1 MKTKKTASKTPKK
14 NDLKLYFHSGTHDAI
29 VKFQSEEDLDSRD
42 KIYTEEI
49 LPAFTKLV
57 ENLIFIHGANVHVSV
72 EEFRSDCISF
82 LFEKLKKF
90 DASRGTKAF
99 SYFNVVA
106 KNWII
111 VRMRQKIKHTKKHI
125 NIDDKTIVPEIELID
140 IVEPTF
146 EIYGSVGKKTVQTEQ
161 LGLMFEDLTDRIDQ
175 DHEKLCLEAIKKLF
189 QNIDDI
195 DFFNKRAVF
204 VYIREMTNLT
214 TKQISTAMSS
224 IKKHYRETMSEND
237 FDIFD

>member
-1 MKTKKTASKTPKK
+1 MKKKTSNSPPKK

-29 VKFQSEEDLDSRD
+29 VKFQTEEDISKRD
-42 KIYTEEI
+42 KIYSLEI

-57 ENLIFIHGANVHVSV
+57 ENLIFIHGANTHVSI
-72 EEFRSDCISF
+72 EEFKSDCISF
-82 LFEKLKKF
+82 LYEKLKKF
-90 DASRGTKAF
+90 DSSRGTKAF

-111 VRMRQKIKHTKKHI
+111 VRMRQKIKHAKKHI
-125 NIDDKTIVPEIELID
+125 NIDDKTIVPEIEIID
-140 IVEPTF
+140 TVEPTF
-146 EIYGSVGKKTVQTEQ
+146 EIYGSVGKKAVQSEQ
-161 LGLMFEDLTDRIDQ
+161 LEMMFCEIDTRLEQ
-175 DHEKLCLEAIKKLF
+175 DHEKMCMDAIKKIF

-195 DFFNKRAVF
+195 DFFNKRAIF
-204 VYIREMTNLT
+204 VYIREMTNLN

-224 IKKHYRETMSEND
+224 IKKHYRETMAECD

>member
-1 MKTKKTASKTPKK
+1 MKRKRSKDSPKK

-29 VKFQSEEDLDSRD
+29 VRFQTETDMQERE
-42 KIYTEEI
+42 KIYVDEI
-49 LPAFTKLV
+49 LPAFSKLV

-72 EEFRSDCISF
+72 DEFKSDCISF
-82 LFEKLKKF
+82 LYEKLKKF
-90 DASRGTKAF
+90 DASRGSKAF

-111 VRMRQKIKHTKKHI
+111 MRMRQKIKHTKKHI
-125 NIDDKTIVPEIELID
+125 NIDDKSIVPELDVINTVD
-140 IVEPTF
+140 AGF
-146 EIYGSVGKKTVQTEQ
+146 EIYGSTDKKSNQTEQ
-161 LGLMFEDLTDRIDQ
+161 LGMMFNEIGDRLNQ
-175 DHEKLCLEAIKKLF
+175 DHEKICMEAIVKIF

-195 DFFNKRAVF
+195 DFFNKRAIF
-204 VYIREMTNLT
+204 VYIREMTNLN

-224 IKKHYRETMSEND
+224 IKKHYRETMKDCD

>member
-1 MKTKKTASKTPKK
+1 MKK
-14 NDLKLYFHSGTHDAI
+14 NRKSRSPAKNSLKLYFHAGTHDAI
-29 VKFQSEEDLDSRD
+29 VKFQTETDNEERQ
-42 KIYTEEI
+42 KIYEQEI

-57 ENLIFIHGANVHVSV
+57 ENLIFIHGANAHVSV
-72 EEFRSDCISF
+72 DEFKNDCVSF
-82 LFEKLKKF
+82 LYEKMKKF
-90 DASRGTKAF
+90 DDSRGTKAF

-111 VRMRQKIKHTKKHI
+111 MRMRQKIKHTKKHI
-125 NIDDKTIVPEIELID
+125 NIDDKTIVSEMEVLNV
-140 IVEPTF
+140 VEPTF
-146 EIYGSVGKKTVQTEQ
+146 EIYGTAGKKAAQTEQ
-161 LGLMFEDLTDRIDQ
+161 LGMMFNELSDRIEQ
-175 DHEKLCLEAIKKLF
+175 DHEKMCLEAIEKLF

-204 VYIREMTNLT
+204 VYIREMTNLS

-224 IKKHYRETMSEND
+224 IKKHYRETMKECE